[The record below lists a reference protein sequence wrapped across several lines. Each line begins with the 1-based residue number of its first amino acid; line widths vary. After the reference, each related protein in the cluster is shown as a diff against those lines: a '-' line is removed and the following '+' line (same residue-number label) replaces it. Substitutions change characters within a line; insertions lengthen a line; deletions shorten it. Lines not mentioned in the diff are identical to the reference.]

1 MTHLTMEQLLE
12 LREPGREPGFEAAR
26 VHLGACPACQAEADR
41 LGQRIARLRALPS
54 PRPGRDQFAA
64 VRGRYLAARN
74 RQRLRWAGVGSLA
87 LAASVALAVAL
98 RPAQP
103 GSDKG
108 IPTRIAQQ
116 QPQQSDSVIQAMMAR
131 SQQLEAAL
139 RAYDPDSRVVDA
151 RTATIAA
158 RLEDQVD
165 AIDRQL
171 EITEAVGTR
180 VPDRR
185 GEQLRL
191 WRERVGLLDALVDV
205 HLTRAS
211 YAGM

>member
-26 VHLGACPACQAEADR
+26 AHLGACPACQAEADR

-98 RPAQP
+98 RPAP

-116 QPQQSDSVIQAMMAR
+116 QPQQSDSVIQAMMTR

-158 RLEDQVD
+158 QLEDQVD

-171 EITEAVGTR
+171 EITEAVGTQ